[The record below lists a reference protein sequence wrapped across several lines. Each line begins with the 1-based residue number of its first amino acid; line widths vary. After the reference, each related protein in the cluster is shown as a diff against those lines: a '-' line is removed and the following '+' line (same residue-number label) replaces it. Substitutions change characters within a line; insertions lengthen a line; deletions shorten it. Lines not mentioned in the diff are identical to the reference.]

1 MKKLLTFL
9 IATSVF
15 YASSESAGSKDA
27 AGSFNLDSVKASI
40 QVANASFVD
49 AMKKGDTAAFLNC
62 YTKDACMLPPNSPKL
77 CTPAAM
83 VAFFKGAHGMGITSM
98 TLSTLE
104 VLGSKDMVSEE
115 GNYEMFGQDGKSM
128 DKGKYLTTWKQ
139 EDGKWK
145 LYRDMF
151 SSDMPPPPA
160 PPAMPVK
167 K

>member
-1 MKKLLTFL
+1 MKKMLTLLL
-9 IATSVF
+9 AASLF
-15 YASSESAGSKDA
+15 YACSGPASKDA
-27 AGSFNLDSVKASI
+27 AGSFSLDSVKASI
-40 QVANASFVD
+40 QTANASFVD

-77 CTPAAM
+77 CTAADM

-98 TLSTLE
+98 SLTTAE

-115 GNYEMFGQDGKSM
+115 GSYEMFGQDGKSM